1 MKKTILASALMVAC
15 LLIVA
20 SVALAHSEH
29 DHSYTGI
36 KWEFTDE
43 TNANINAQLKKN
55 SQVKSF
61 GLSHLENKIMDQ
73 YGVKEGRTFDVKI
86 GNKLF
91 RFQKT
96 TSGVKIVKQMK
107 AERAFNALSLPVNK
121 VFQAARTSMTSK
133 SHAGHD
139 HSHFP
144 YEWMFSEKIQKR
156 MENKIKS
163 GDLNG
168 LVGLSKFDRAELE
181 RYGIRIG
188 MTFMSSV
195 FHSRLMGKLTTGGIQ
210 IITVIEP
217 AKVAALPKG
226 FSTSVSLNN

>member
-1 MKKTILASALMVAC
+1 MKKTILASALVMVSILAGT
-15 LLIVA
+15 

-36 KWEFTDE
+36 KWEFTEE
-43 TNANINAQLKKN
+43 TNVNIVAQLKKY

-61 GLSHLENKIMDQ
+61 GLSRLENKIMDQ
-73 YGVKEGRTFDVKI
+73 YGVKEGRTFDAKI
-86 GNKLF
+86 DNKLF

-121 VFQAARTSMTSK
+121 VFHAARTSMTFK
-133 SHAGHD
+133 SHVGHD

-144 YEWMFSEKIQKR
+144 YEWMFSEKIQRR

-163 GDLNG
+163 GDLSG
-168 LVGLSKFDRAELE
+168 LVGLSKFDREELE
-181 RYGIRIG
+181 HYGIRIG

-210 IITVIEP
+210 IITFVEP
-217 AKVAALPKG
+217 AKVAALPKEL
-226 FSTSVSLNN
+226 TNSVSLSN